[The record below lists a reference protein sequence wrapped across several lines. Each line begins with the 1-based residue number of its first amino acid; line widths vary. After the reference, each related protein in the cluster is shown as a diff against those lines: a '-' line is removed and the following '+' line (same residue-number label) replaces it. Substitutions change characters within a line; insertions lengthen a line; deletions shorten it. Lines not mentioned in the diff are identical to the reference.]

1 MVARYLG
8 DLKDGMLASGIEVP
22 LMVMQSNGGL
32 SPVESAIEKPM
43 YCIESGPAAGV
54 VGAYHLGKRLG
65 IDDMITFDMGGTTAK
80 ASMIEGGEMLLAP
93 EYEVGGGMSVGHRL
107 LKGSGYILRVPS
119 IDLAEVSSGG
129 GSIAWVDRGGAL
141 RCGPQSSGAVPG
153 PVCYDRGGGD
163 PTVTDANVALGY
175 LNPEHL
181 LGGTFPIVADMAR
194 QALRDKIGRPLELSD
209 VDAASGVHLLANSNM
224 GRALRAVSS
233 ERGRD
238 PRRFT
243 LVAFGGGGPLHAA
256 GLAEELGIR
265 RIVVP
270 PSPGVF
276 SAFGLLFADLEHH
289 FVQTHFRPFAEL
301 DFDEVNGILER
312 LRGEGRDLLRAEG
325 FEDARQQVITQVD
338 MKYVGQTSELTVAM
352 PHSSFSPDALEELG
366 SAYGIEHE
374 RTYGYRADDPLQLVS
389 VRVVARGLSEE
400 SRVPER
406 MRMVGMPERRAAA
419 DRDVYFT
426 HLGEWLK
433 TPVIGRD
440 DIGGGSLGPLV
451 VEEYDSTAVVPPG
464 WSASLD
470 FMNNIVLDRAS

>member
-1 MVARYLG
+1 M
-8 DLKDGMLASGIEVP
+8 
-22 LMVMQSNGGL
+22 
-32 SPVESAIEKPM
+32 
-43 YCIESGPAAGV
+43 
-54 VGAYHLGKRLG
+54 
-65 IDDMITFDMGGTTAK
+65 
-80 ASMIEGGEMLLAP
+80 
-93 EYEVGGGMSVGHRL
+93 
-107 LKGSGYILRVPS
+107 
-119 IDLAEVSSGG
+119 
-129 GSIAWVDRGGAL
+129 
-141 RCGPQSSGAVPG
+141 
-153 PVCYDRGGGD
+153 
-163 PTVTDANVALGY
+163 
-175 LNPEHL
+175 
-181 LGGTFPIVADMAR
+181 ADKAR
-194 QALRDKIGRPLELSD
+194 QALRDKIGQPLELSD

-256 GLAEELGIR
+256 GLAEELGIG

-325 FEDARQQVITQVD
+325 FEDARQQIVTQVD

-352 PHSSFSPDALEELG
+352 PQPSFSPEALEELG
-366 SAYGIEHE
+366 RAYGVEHE

-400 SRVPER
+400 SQ
-406 MRMVGMPERRAAA
+406 GAGA
-419 DRDVYFT
+419 DAN
-426 HLGEWLK
+426 
-433 TPVIGRD
+433 
-440 DIGGGSLGPLV
+440 GG
-451 VEEYDSTAVVPPG
+451 DA
-464 WSASLD
+464 
-470 FMNNIVLDRAS
+470 